1 MNTSCLDR
9 ANLLSADFSNI
20 KDWEARYRR
29 VIEKG
34 HALAPLEAH
43 EREGDRY
50 LIPGCVSRA
59 WLVPSRQGKQMILR
73 GDSEAAIVKG
83 IIAMLVGVYSGATP
97 DEVLTF
103 EPEFLN
109 QIGLTEH
116 LSMNRRNGLSQ
127 FVKQIKLYAAVYR
140 AKDQLGSSDSTAS
153 ATNG

>member
-1 MNTSCLDR
+1 VNTSCLER
-9 ANLLSADFSNI
+9 ATALSADFSSI
-20 KDWEARYRR
+20 KDWESRYRR
-29 VIEKG
+29 VIEQG
-34 HALAPLEAH
+34 HALLPLEAH

-50 LIPGCVSRA
+50 LITGCVSRA

-83 IIAMLVGVYSGATP
+83 IIAMLVTVYSGAMP
-97 DEVLTF
+97 EEVLIF
-103 EPEFLN
+103 EPQFLH

-140 AKDQLGSSDSTAS
+140 AQDQVVPAS
-153 ATNG
+153 K

>member
-1 MNTSCLDR
+1 MNTSCLER
-9 ANLLSADFSNI
+9 ATALNADFSNI
-20 KDWEARYRR
+20 KDWESRYRR
-29 VIEKG
+29 VIEQG
-34 HALAPLEAH
+34 HNLEPLEAH
-43 EREGDRY
+43 ERDGDRY

-83 IIAMLVGVYSGATP
+83 IIAMLVAVYSGATP
-97 DEVLTF
+97 EEVLAF

-140 AKDQLGSSDSTAS
+140 AQDQLVSTS
-153 ATNG
+153 KQPN